1 MQKGIYP
8 YEYMDDWYKF
18 NERSL
23 PEEQNF
29 YNHLNMRDI
38 ADEDYF
44 HTKKYF
50 DIKNLGEFHDL
61 YV

>member
-1 MQKGIYP
+1 
-8 YEYMDDWYKF
+8 MDDWYKF

-29 YNHLNMRDI
+29 YNHLNMRDT

-61 YV
+61 HV